1 MDLRRAALCRRTMLG
16 LLVSAA
22 FAPVPAPAADGASES
37 PLAVTSGRRRLF
49 GTLALPAGAGPF
61 PAVLII
67 AGSGPTDR
75 DGNNPLE
82 VRADTETV
90 LRFEDEVTDA
100 VTWLRLLAR
109 DRRFERLVIAGH
121 SQGSL
126 TGMLAAER
134 IAVSAFV
141 SLEGPGRPA
150 GTILLAQLAAPYPPD
165 IVARAREIVAQL
177 EDGESANDVPPALY
191 TLFRPSVQPYLM
203 SWFPYDPAREITQ
216 LHCSITIV
224 QGTADTQVVL
234 ADAQAL
240 HAAAPAARLVIV
252 PQMTHTLKQLEPGM
266 DEIRTYLDPSL
277 PIAPAVVDA
286 VTEAAQG

>member
-1 MDLRRAALCRRTMLG
+1 
-16 LLVSAA
+16 
-22 FAPVPAPAADGASES
+22 
-37 PLAVTSGRRRLF
+37 VTSGRRRLF

-82 VRADTETV
+82 VRADTYKELAAGLAARGVASLRYDKRYVGASDVPPLPETV

-150 GTILLAQLAAPYPPD
+150 GTILLAQLAAAYPPD